1 MYYVYIY
8 LNILS
13 PGNYTYQNLHFDYE
27 PFYVGKG
34 KDKRYLYH
42 LEKVKNKCKYKRSDK
57 FEIIESI
64 VNSGNEPIIIKYDN
78 LSEDDALFL
87 EKETITKIGRFDL
100 GKGPLSNRNDGG
112 HKPQDNY
119 HHDLESKKKISIA
132 SKNREAENRY
142 TLISNDGII
151 YDNIKLNE
159 MCIKFNLDYQKI
171 RKYANKG
178 KVKEIKSTSI
188 KQSKQSTINCVGWEL
203 INKKII
209 KKEVKLPKY
218 KLISPDGLEHF
229 IYSNTFISDK
239 CSELNLDQR
248 TLRYYKNKGI
258 INIKNITLC
267 NEKTINCIGWQF
279 IVLQYP

>member
-8 LNILS
+8 LNILR
-13 PGNYTYQNLHFDYE
+13 PGNYTYQNLHFYYE

-151 YDNIKLNE
+151 YDNIKLSE

-229 IYSNTFISDK
+229 IYSDTFISDK

>member
-8 LNILS
+8 LNILR
-13 PGNYTYQNLHFDYE
+13 PGNYIYQDLHFDYE

-34 KDKRYLYH
+34 KNKRYLYH
-42 LEKVKNKCKYKRSDK
+42 LEKVKNKCKYKKSDK

-78 LSEDDALFL
+78 LCEDYALVL
-87 EKETITKIGRFDL
+87 EKKTIRKIGRFDL
-100 GKGPLSNRNDGG
+100 GKGPLCNRNDGG

-119 HHDLESKKKISIA
+119 HHDLESKKKISIT

-142 TLISNDGII
+142 TLISNDGTI
-151 YDNIKLNE
+151 YDNIKLNV

-171 RKYANKG
+171 RKSANKG
-178 KVKEIKSTSI
+178 VIKEIKRTSI

-203 INKKII
+203 INKKVI
-209 KKEVKLPKY
+209 KKEIKLPKY
-218 KLISPDGLEHF
+218 KLMSPNGFEHF
-229 IYSNTFISDK
+229 IYSDTFIKDK
-239 CSELNLDQR
+239 CLELNLDQR
-248 TLRYYKNKGI
+248 TLRYYKNKGV
-258 INIKNITLC
+258 INIKNINLC
-267 NEKTINCIGWQF
+267 NERTINCIGWQF

>member
-8 LNILS
+8 LNILR

-119 HHDLESKKKISIA
+119 HHNLESKKKISIA
-132 SKNREAENRY
+132 SKNRDAENRY

-151 YDNIKLNE
+151 YDNIKLSE
-159 MCIKFNLDYQKI
+159 MCTKFNLDYQKI

-229 IYSNTFISDK
+229 IYSDTFISDK

-248 TLRYYKNKGI
+248 TLRYYKNKGV

>member
-34 KDKRYLYH
+34 KNKRYLYH

-64 VNSGNEPIIIKYDN
+64 INSGSEPIIIKYDN

-87 EKETITKIGRFDL
+87 EKETIIKIGRFDL

-119 HHDLESKKKISIA
+119 HHDLESKRKISIA
-132 SKNREAENRY
+132 SKNREAENR
-142 TLISNDGII
+142 
-151 YDNIKLNE
+151 
-159 MCIKFNLDYQKI
+159 
-171 RKYANKG
+171 
-178 KVKEIKSTSI
+178 
-188 KQSKQSTINCVGWEL
+188 
-203 INKKII
+203 
-209 KKEVKLPKY
+209 
-218 KLISPDGLEHF
+218 
-229 IYSNTFISDK
+229 
-239 CSELNLDQR
+239 
-248 TLRYYKNKGI
+248 
-258 INIKNITLC
+258 
-267 NEKTINCIGWQF
+267 
-279 IVLQYP
+279 